1 MTYKNP
7 TLLKAALWGL
17 AVVCL
22 LLPACKKTATF
33 TIEGNIA
40 GADNELLL
48 LEKPDFSGRWITI
61 DSVRT
66 SNSGKFKMQN
76 ESPAYSEVFRLRMG
90 SRFIYIPVDSVET
103 IKLTSTEKTY
113 GTDFTLEGSE
123 QASMMAKFE
132 KEAAAAV
139 ASKTIQNADFKRG
152 VYQKYIHDTKA
163 SILSYFILTRTFNDY
178 PLFNPEDEQ
187 DLKYITAV
195 ATAYSQYAP
204 DDPRTKMLEQ
214 IALKGLRAKNS
225 RSGNPNALV
234 AEELKLIDIELPDEN
249 NVARKLSTVASQ
261 GKPTVLVFS
270 VLTHK
275 DSPEFN
281 VELAKLANSRGLNI
295 YDVSMDPDRYQWRD
309 AAVNLPWTTVYEGE
323 SSAAA
328 AQYNV
333 SVLPTFFIINAKGEL
348 VDRASDFDELRIK
361 LSKLG
366 Y

>member
-1 MTYKNP
+1 MTYRIS
-7 TLLKAALWGL
+7 TLFRAATWTL

-33 TIEGNIA
+33 TIEGKIA

-66 SNSGKFKMQN
+66 QADGDFKLQN
-76 ESPAYSEVFRLRMG
+76 EAPAVSEVFRLRLG
-90 SRFIYIPVDSVET
+90 DRFIYIPIDSVET
-103 IKLTSTEKTY
+103 VRLTSTAKTY

-123 QASMMAKFE
+123 QASRMAQFE

-139 ASKTIQNADFKRG
+139 ASKTIQDPDFKRG
-152 VYQKYIHDTKA
+152 IYQKYIHDTKA
-163 SILSYFILTRTFNDY
+163 TILSYFILTRTFNDY
-178 PLFNPEDEQ
+178 PLFNPENDQ

-204 DDPRTKMLEQ
+204 NDPRTKMLEQ
-214 IALKGLRAKNS
+214 IALSGLRAKNS
-225 RSGNPNALV
+225 RSSNPKAIV
-234 AEELKLIDIELPDEN
+234 AQELKLIDIELPDETN
-249 NVARKLSTVASQ
+249 TPRKLSTIASG
-261 GKPTVLVFS
+261 GKPTLLVFS

-275 DSPEFN
+275 NSPEFN
-281 VELAKLANSRGLNI
+281 IELAKLANTRGLNI
-295 YDVSMDPDRYQWRD
+295 YNVSMDPDRYQWRD

-323 SSAAA
+323 SSASA

-333 SVLPTFFIINAKGEL
+333 SALPTFFIINAKGEL
-348 VDRASDFDELRIK
+348 ADRASDFDELRIK